1 MDDSNFSGVSPDSGE
16 SADGADYLRRLK
28 GPVNAGSPELAVTTE
43 GDRTAA
49 ETANPSTAFKERR
62 RTPRY
67 RCSGSAEFRAEGTT
81 IPIWGTLTDVGL
93 HGCYVEM
100 STTFPVGTSVIL
112 VLKSMGIR
120 MQTSGIVR
128 ATYPSLGMGVAFA
141 DIQPDQLLQL
151 KQLLS
156 ALSGRTPIV
165 TADPDRDIDRKDGLA
180 AADAKLLVDGIALF
194 FQTSTLLSRDDFYK
208 IAKRVR
214 RS

>member
-1 MDDSNFSGVSPDSGE
+1 
-16 SADGADYLRRLK
+16 
-28 GPVNAGSPELAVTTE
+28 
-43 GDRTAA
+43 
-49 ETANPSTAFKERR
+49 
-62 RTPRY
+62 
-67 RCSGSAEFRAEGTT
+67 
-81 IPIWGTLTDVGL
+81 
-93 HGCYVEM
+93 M

-165 TADPDRDIDRKDGLA
+165 TADPGRDIDRKDGLA

>member
-1 MDDSNFSGVSPDSGE
+1 VDDSNFSGVSPDSGE

-28 GPVNAGSPELAVTTE
+28 GPVDTGSTAVAVTTE
-43 GDRTAA
+43 GSRTAA
-49 ETANPSTAFKERR
+49 ETANQSTAFKERR
-62 RTPRY
+62 RAPRF

-81 IPIWGTLTDVGL
+81 VPIWGTLTDVGL

-100 STTFPVGTSVIL
+100 STTFPVGTVVNL

-120 MQTSGIVR
+120 METSGIVR

-141 DIQPDQLLQL
+141 DIPPDQLSQL

-156 ALSGRTPIV
+156 ALTGRTPIRA
-165 TADPDRDIDRKDGLA
+165 ADPGQDIDRKDGLS
-180 AADAKLLVDGIALF
+180 AADPKLLVDEIALF
-194 FQTSTLLSRDDFYK
+194 FQTRTFLSQDDFYK
-208 IAKRVR
+208 IGKRVR